1 VYPLS
6 LMADLPNAFL
16 SLPRSGESTT
26 RTLRRKVRLV
36 ALKELLTHSAA
47 GLGPRADQS
56 MRTIQDVLSRV
67 VRQSPGALLE
77 AIGHPDVQVPLLVMS
92 AGLRSPEEVLPST
105 VPALF
110 AGLQASDCILDE
122 PLLWEHPVHQIA
134 FPGEGVVRFD
144 PCAKALLVDASGLAV
159 ELEDGKRVDLPGL
172 EAASRAG
179 IEVVSRVTQLGD
191 PALKLELC
199 MGDSNPLAMDE
210 AHPDKEGNSISLGG
224 RSTDE
229 WVASIQEALS
239 IVKAGLPDWYEEL
252 RHTTQ
257 RILPVGFE
265 PEKHLS
271 ASYREAP
278 GIVYM
283 TLHPDPLTMA
293 EALIHETQHGKLN
306 LLSWLDPVLRNAY
319 SSWSESPVRP
329 DLRPV
334 MGVLLAV
341 HAFVPVAAMHGAL
354 ADQGHPVSKTP
365 QFIDRQVQVLA
376 GNAGG
381 LATVEA
387 NGQPTELGKRVLQG
401 LREVHDHLLGSL
413 DPAVLPKDAMPPG

>member
-1 VYPLS
+1 
-6 LMADLPNAFL
+6 MAELPNAFL
-16 SLPRSGESTT
+16 SLPRTGESTA

-47 GLGPRADQS
+47 ALGPRADQS
-56 MRTIQDVLSRV
+56 MRTIQSVLSRV

-92 AGLRSPEEVLPST
+92 AGLRTPEQVLPTT

-110 AGLQASDCILDE
+110 AGLQANGCALDE
-122 PLLWEHPVHQIA
+122 ALLWEHPVHRLA
-134 FPGEGVVRFD
+134 LPGEGVLEFE
-144 PCAKALLVDASGLAV
+144 PPAKALLVDASGLAV
-159 ELEDGKRVDLPGL
+159 ELEGGNRIDIPDLDS
-172 EAASRAG
+172 AAKAG
-179 IEVVSRVTQLGD
+179 IDVVSKVVPIGD
-191 PALKLELC
+191 PSLKLELC
-199 MGDSNPLAMDE
+199 LGDSNPLAMDE
-210 AHPDKEGNSISLGG
+210 AHPDKDGNEISLGG
-224 RSTDE
+224 RSVDE

-239 IVKAGLPDWYEEL
+239 IVEAGLPDWYAEL
-252 RHTTQ
+252 QHTTQ

-265 PEKHLS
+265 PEQHLS

-306 LLSWLDPVLRNAY
+306 LLSWLDPVLLNAY

-354 ADQGHPVSKTP
+354 VAQGHPISKTP
-365 QFIDRQVQVLA
+365 HFGDRQAQVLA

-381 LATVEA
+381 LATVES
-387 NGQPTELGKRVLQG
+387 NGQPTELGKRVLNG
-401 LREVHDHLLGSL
+401 LRAVHDHLLG
-413 DPAVLPKDAMPPG
+413 DEDQTAWPEDAMPPG